1 MIGVRFE
8 SELTRAEIGAILQER
23 TQQYSFYN
31 LHLPDT
37 ILGHYKNN
45 RFVLWKTK
53 RADSFYVTKLA
64 NAFYGKITTVNGKT
78 VLSGHFRLGNYDL
91 VSWMV
96 VFVLYLAV
104 VFAATAGTLA
114 ERLINMG
121 VMSLV
126 WCVICAAAV
135 LAESLLDRP
144 QKREVVAFIKDNL
157 LKREIHSETEERDV
171 AYGEKSLFS

>member
-1 MIGVRFE
+1 MRFE
-8 SELTRAEIGAILQER
+8 SELTRAEIGAVLQER

-37 ILGHYKNN
+37 ILGHYKNS

-53 RADSFYVTKLA
+53 RADSFCVTKLA

-78 VLSGHFRLGNYDL
+78 VIRGHFRLGNYDL
-91 VSWMV
+91 ISWLV

-126 WCVICAAAV
+126 WCAVCAAAV

-157 LKREIHSETEERDV
+157 LKREIHSKTEERNV
-171 AYGEKSLFS
+171 EYGEKGLFS

>member
-1 MIGVRFE
+1 MRFE
-8 SELTRAEIGAILQER
+8 SELTRAEIGAVLQER

-53 RADSFYVTKLA
+53 RADSFLRHEACQRILRKNYDCERQ
-64 NAFYGKITTVNGKT
+64 T

-144 QKREVVAFIKDNL
+144 QK
-157 LKREIHSETEERDV
+157 
-171 AYGEKSLFS
+171 EKSWLLSKTIF